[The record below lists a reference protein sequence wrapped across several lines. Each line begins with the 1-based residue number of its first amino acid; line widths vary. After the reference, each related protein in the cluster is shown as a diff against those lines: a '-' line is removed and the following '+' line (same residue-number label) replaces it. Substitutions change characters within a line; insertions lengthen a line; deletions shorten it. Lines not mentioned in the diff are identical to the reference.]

1 MMIIITVYVLINVA
15 YLYIM
20 PVQSMAS
27 SQLVAVDIT
36 KLIITSL
43 NPSLAYL
50 ATGFVAIAIMIS
62 TFGTSNG
69 TILVSSRVYY
79 AMSKQ
84 GLFFSFFRKDSSYI

>member
-84 GLFFSFFRKDSSYI
+84 GLFSFFRKDSSYI